1 MNRIRRFF
9 GKRAVQYV
17 TIAILAVLY
26 ALVYEIFVF
35 PNDFAPSGMTGL
47 ITMAQYLLGYPSI
60 WYLTLLV
67 NLPMVAVAFFVL
79 NRDYAL
85 KTLTFVLFNSMTY
98 LLLDRVWIHALD
110 GIKYIAEDTGGRMLA
125 AIAGGFFN
133 GVMFSLAIR
142 AGGSTGGT
150 DVIGGFVNHRK
161 PEFDTVWIIFA
172 LNTVVATISFF
183 VYGMKYEPVILCILY
198 VLINSRIGSTI
209 LKGARSAVKFEIV
222 TTHPEEIAQELI
234 SSIHHGCTVVPARGM
249 YTHTER
255 SMLICVV
262 NRRQIADFEKIVRK
276 YDDTFTFV
284 SSINNTLGRF
294 DRVK

>member
-9 GKRAVQYV
+9 GIRAVQYV
-17 TIAILAVLY
+17 SIAVLAILY

-35 PNDFAPSGMTGL
+35 PNRFAPSGVTGM
-47 ITMAQYLLGYPSI
+47 ITMVQYLLGYPSI

-67 NLPMVAVAFFVL
+67 NLPMLAVAFFVL

-85 KTLTFVLFNSMTY
+85 KTLVFVLFNSMTY

-110 GIKYIAEDTGGRMLA
+110 GIRYIAQDTGGQMLA

-133 GVMFSLAIR
+133 GVMFGLAIR

-150 DVIGGFVNHRK
+150 DIIGGFVNRRK

-172 LNTVVATISFF
+172 LNTVVATMSFF
-183 VYGMKYEPVILCILY
+183 VYGRKYESVILCIICI
-198 VLINSRIGSTI
+198 LINTMIGNAI

-222 TTHPEEIAQELI
+222 TMHPEEIAQGL
-234 SSIHHGCTVVPARGM
+234 
-249 YTHTER
+249 
-255 SMLICVV
+255 
-262 NRRQIADFEKIVRK
+262 
-276 YDDTFTFV
+276 
-284 SSINNTLGRF
+284 
-294 DRVK
+294 